1 MTGVKMERLTG
12 ADLAMLWPDDLGWPQ
27 DFGALAILDGE
38 ALSDPTADFARRDL
52 QERIASRLHLVPRF
66 RRCLHRPGFGLG
78 WPYWA
83 DDPSFDIARHV
94 RFHQLSAPGNE
105 AQLLEACEMLRQRPF
120 DMSHP
125 LWEFWFLIG
134 LSDGRV
140 GMYMRVHHTLAD
152 GAAGM
157 AALSAFFDPTP
168 NPTAPVASHWT
179 PSPAPT
185 RVDLITDNLRR
196 RWNRLRHGLESLRHP
211 SEVFNSL
218 RLAVT
223 AIRRILRE
231 ARAPRTSLNRLIGD
245 RRRFRLVRSELGVF
259 RQIAH
264 SAGGTVNDV
273 LLHVVAGGVADL
285 LISRGEP
292 IDELLPRAVV
302 PMAGGL
308 DTESGNNTVSGMIVP
323 LPIGETDPFRRLQ
336 RIASE
341 TALRKSD
348 PLSYDQAGILS
359 SPTLERVS
367 AWLAGRQRVSNLYVA
382 NLPGPPM
389 RFFLG
394 PAQIHELFP
403 LVPLVGN
410 VTIGVGAVSYAGQFN
425 LTIVADHDACPDV
438 GVFVNGIRRS
448 LDELAGALSP
458 GGGDDG

>member
-1 MTGVKMERLTG
+1 MERLTG

-168 NPTAPVASHWT
+168 NPTAPVASPWT

-394 PAQIHELFP
+394 PARIHELFP